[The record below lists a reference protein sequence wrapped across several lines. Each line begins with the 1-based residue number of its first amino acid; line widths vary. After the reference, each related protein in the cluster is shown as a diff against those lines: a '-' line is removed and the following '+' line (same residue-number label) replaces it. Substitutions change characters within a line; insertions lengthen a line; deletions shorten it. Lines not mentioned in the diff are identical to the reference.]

1 MTESDP
7 WKAEPLGED
16 RYEFTNVSGRKL
28 AAITVDPFP
37 GGEVE
42 IEDNAGNVPGTVRNR
57 EPGESFTAKVRGS
70 VRIMATDPATYEP
83 VAWKF
88 DAP

>member
-7 WKAEPLGED
+7 WKAEPLGDD

-28 AAITVDPFP
+28 GAMAVDPFE

-42 IEDNAGNVPGTVRNR
+42 IETNAGNVSRTVRTL
-57 EPGESFTAKVRGS
+57 ETGGSFIAKVRGS
-70 VRIMATDPATYEP
+70 VRIMATDPVTFENTP
-83 VAWKF
+83 WKF
-88 DAP
+88 GAP